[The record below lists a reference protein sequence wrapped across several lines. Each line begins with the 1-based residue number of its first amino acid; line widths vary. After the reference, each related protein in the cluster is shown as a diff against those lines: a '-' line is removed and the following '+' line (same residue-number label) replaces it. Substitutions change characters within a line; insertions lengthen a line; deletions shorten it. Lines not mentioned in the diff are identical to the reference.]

1 MIASKYVQVLYD
13 VKVQIQNIM
22 SLISMSSNS
31 SSLIQVAS
39 NSTTEMMASCQV
51 GLLMIG
57 QIFAS
62 SSELECPIAH
72 ASHEVVDW
80 AVTHC
85 RAIHGCD
92 SSSKV
97 EWSKRVHT
105 RQVEVVICG
114 GVYGCVWWWHGVSWM
129 GRPNYLHFTVNLCG
143 KLAHFWRHYVMAVD
157 GGSPGPLT
165 FWSSFTSFHGLWQVP
180 ARQGE
185 DRADLLGCSSIWT
198 GIKAKMFSKV
208 GNFTFEVGV
217 CWRFCCLDFFCSFAW
232 VWV

>member
-1 MIASKYVQVLYD
+1 MIASKYMQVLYD

-85 RAIHGCD
+85 TAIHGCD
-92 SSSKV
+92 SSSTV

-105 RQVEVVICG
+105 CQVEVVICG
-114 GVYGCVWWWHGVSWM
+114 GVYGCV
-129 GRPNYLHFTVNLCG
+129 
-143 KLAHFWRHYVMAVD
+143 
-157 GGSPGPLT
+157 
-165 FWSSFTSFHGLWQVP
+165 
-180 ARQGE
+180 
-185 DRADLLGCSSIWT
+185 
-198 GIKAKMFSKV
+198 
-208 GNFTFEVGV
+208 
-217 CWRFCCLDFFCSFAW
+217 
-232 VWV
+232 

>member
-1 MIASKYVQVLYD
+1 MIASKYMQVLYD

-22 SLISMSSNS
+22 SLISMS

-62 SSELECPIAH
+62 SSELECPVAH

-85 RAIHGCD
+85 TAIHGCD
-92 SSSKV
+92 SSSTV

-105 RQVEVVICG
+105 CQVEVVIYG
-114 GVYGCVWWWHGVSWM
+114 GVYGCVWWWHGVSMCILNGAPKLPPFHSQSVWQTSPFLETLCHGCRWWVARPAYLLVFVYLFSWSLQSASQTRRRSCRPSWM
-129 GRPNYLHFTVNLCG
+129 
-143 KLAHFWRHYVMAVD
+143 
-157 GGSPGPLT
+157 
-165 FWSSFTSFHGLWQVP
+165 
-180 ARQGE
+180 
-185 DRADLLGCSSIWT
+185 
-198 GIKAKMFSKV
+198 
-208 GNFTFEVGV
+208 
-217 CWRFCCLDFFCSFAW
+217 
-232 VWV
+232 

>member
-1 MIASKYVQVLYD
+1 MIASKYMQVLYD

-22 SLISMSSNS
+22 SLISMS

-62 SSELECPIAH
+62 SSELECPVAH

-85 RAIHGCD
+85 TAIHGCD
-92 SSSKV
+92 SSSTV

-105 RQVEVVICG
+105 CQVEVVIYG
-114 GVYGCVWWWHGVSWM
+114 GVYGCV
-129 GRPNYLHFTVNLCG
+129 
-143 KLAHFWRHYVMAVD
+143 
-157 GGSPGPLT
+157 
-165 FWSSFTSFHGLWQVP
+165 
-180 ARQGE
+180 
-185 DRADLLGCSSIWT
+185 
-198 GIKAKMFSKV
+198 
-208 GNFTFEVGV
+208 
-217 CWRFCCLDFFCSFAW
+217 
-232 VWV
+232 